1 MTTVRIAH
9 AEPRPGALGDGR
21 FHLRGFL
28 VVLADDAG
36 GRALPLWLEGEP
48 GAHSLWELVDRPD
61 VVTAG
66 TLEEFAARTL
76 HAAGTSVTG
85 VNIETAAAGAAGM
98 SPETAWTRIEL
109 AGPGGT
115 RHVEARLGLGLAL
128 AAAAGAPVRLADAV
142 MDRLAVPVAGDDLLS
157 QFLGR
162 VPLSGPQPAGAR
174 RRKPPPGPP
183 LTSQPARR
191 PRFEPR
197 NLSFADGLD
206 RWDLDG
212 SACREAGGRHR
223 QDYAAAAAEDSAA
236 PVLRSAV
243 LRSAVPDP
251 AGSAALVQTIFA
263 DDYRGARVALR
274 GEVRTEGV
282 AGEAGLRLEIV
293 RRGKEF
299 GDTREDRVMTVA
311 GSNGWVRHEIRAL
324 IPDEADV
331 IRFGIGLVGPGLVAL
346 RGPEF
351 ARDA

>member
-1 MTTVRIAH
+1 MTTVRIAQ
-9 AEPRPGALGDGR
+9 AEPQPGALSDGR

-48 GAHSLWELVDRPD
+48 GARSLRELVDRQTED

-66 TLEEFAARTL
+66 TTEEFAARTL
-76 HAAGTSVTG
+76 QAAGTSVTG
-85 VNIETAAAGAAGM
+85 VDIETAAGDPAGM
-98 SPETAWTRIEL
+98 TPETAWTRIEL
-109 AGPGGT
+109 ASPGGT

-142 MDRLAVPVAGDDLLS
+142 MDRLAVPVAGGDLLS
-157 QFLGR
+157 QFLDHVLQAG
-162 VPLSGPQPAGAR
+162 LQPAGGR

-183 LTSQPARR
+183 LTSQPAMR
-191 PRFEPR
+191 PRFEPH

-212 SACREAGGRHR
+212 SCLREAGGTHR
-223 QDYAAAAAEDSAA
+223 LDYAAAEDGAT
-236 PVLRSAV
+236 AV

-251 AGSAALVQTIFA
+251 GGSAALVQTIFA
-263 DDYRGARVALR
+263 DDYRGGRVVLS

-282 AGEAGLRLEIV
+282 TGEAGLRLEIV

-299 GDTREDRVMTVA
+299 GDTREDRVITVV
-311 GSNGWVRHEIRAL
+311 GSSHGWVRHEIRAG
-324 IPDEADV
+324 IPIEADV
-331 IRFGIGLVGPGLVAL
+331 IRFGVGLAGPGLVTL
-346 RGPEF
+346 
-351 ARDA
+351 RDAELAREA

>member
-9 AEPRPGALGDGR
+9 AEPRPGALGGGR

-85 VNIETAAAGAAGM
+85 VDIETAAAGAAEM

-115 RHVEARLGLGLAL
+115 RHVEARLGLGLAF

-157 QFLGR
+157 QFPNR
-162 VPLSGPQPAGAR
+162 VPLAGSQPAGAR

-191 PRFEPR
+191 PRFGPR

-212 SACREAGGRHR
+212 SALREAGGRHH
-223 QDYAAAAAEDSAA
+223 QDYAAAEDGAA
-236 PVLRSAV
+236 AV
-243 LRSAVPDP
+243 LRSAVPNP
-251 AGSAALVQTIFA
+251 AGSAALVQTIFT
-263 DDYRGARVALR
+263 DDYRGARVVLR

-282 AGEAGLRLEIV
+282 TGEAGLRLEIV

>member
-1 MTTVRIAH
+1 MTTVHIAH

-48 GAHSLWELVDRPD
+48 GARSLGELVDRRTD
-61 VVTAG
+61 DIVTAG
-66 TLEEFAARTL
+66 TFEEFAARTL

-85 VNIETAAAGAAGM
+85 VDIETAAGDAAEM
-98 SPETAWTRIEL
+98 TPETAWTRIEL
-109 AGPGGT
+109 AGPLGT
-115 RHVEARLGLGLAL
+115 RHLAARLGLGLAL

-162 VPLSGPQPAGAR
+162 VPPAGLQPAGGR

-183 LTSQPARR
+183 LTGRPARR
-191 PRFEPR
+191 PRFEPH

-212 SACREAGGRHR
+212 GSLRKAGGPHR
-223 QDYAAAAAEDSAA
+223 QDYAAAGDGAT
-236 PVLRSAV
+236 AV
-243 LRSAVPDP
+243 LRSAMPDP

-263 DDYRGARVALR
+263 DDYRGDRIVLR

-282 AGEAGLRLEIV
+282 TGEAGLRLEIV

-299 GDTREDRVMTVA
+299 GDTREDHAITVV

-324 IPDEADV
+324 IPVEADE
-331 IRFGIGLVGPGLVAL
+331 IRFGIGLAGPGLVAL
-346 RGPEF
+346 RGPEL